1 MDPDHNREA
10 RLACKATRAGNV
22 QVETLG
28 LDFLQMLSGTLV
40 AGEGKEFLLICFAF
54 WLWADGPVA
63 SGIGRG
69 AIGGEE
75 LCLTKAGRDGS
86 ILDASVLVYWEF
98 GC

>member
-1 MDPDHNREA
+1 MMHVPMDPDHNREA

-54 WLWADGPVA
+54 WLWADGPVGVTDTQFDA
-63 SGIGRG
+63 ST
-69 AIGGEE
+69 GEE
-75 LCLTKAGRDGS
+75 RT
-86 ILDASVLVYWEF
+86 YP
-98 GC
+98 